1 VQQRAEPLK
10 EATDEELLA
19 ACARGEPAAWD
30 ALLDRYAGLIYSIAL
45 KYGFA
50 EQDAADVFQSVCV
63 TLLEKL
69 NTVRAPRGLAAW
81 IMTTTSRQCLA
92 VARRKRREQGRSSQM
107 AGELPLAGSDRL
119 PEDTLLELERVR
131 QVRAAMSQ
139 LPTNCREI
147 LEALFAEGG
156 TYEQVAAAL
165 GIPANSLGPTR
176 TRCLEKL
183 RRLLLTA
190 GFSP

>member
-1 VQQRAEPLK
+1 LR

-19 ACARGEPAAWD
+19 ACVRGEAAAWD
-30 ALLDRYAGLIYSIAL
+30 ALLDRYAALIYSIAL

-92 VARRKRREQGRSSQM
+92 LARRKRREQGRSSQTSR
-107 AGELPLAGSDRL
+107 ELPIADPDRL
-119 PEDTLLELERVR
+119 PEDTLLALERER
-131 QVRAAMSQ
+131 QVRLAMSQ
-139 LPTNCREI
+139 LPTTCRKV
-147 LEALFAEGG
+147 LEALFSESA
-156 TYEQVAAAL
+156 TYERIAAEL
-165 GIPANSLGPTR
+165 GIPSNSLGPTR

-183 RRLLLTA
+183 RRLLISA
-190 GFSP
+190 GFAP